1 MVTGFDYLSKD
12 QSLQEHWL
20 RRFVAIVIDSLIV
33 YLPMSVLV
41 SILGGWHW
49 YSVWWWAGALLFV
62 YATLF
67 DSAVGGTVGKLLMRL
82 KVVPLSGQL
91 NTSQALMR
99 NFTKI
104 FGPILLVDWIIGM
117 AVDTHD
123 PRQKWTDQ
131 LARTSVI
138 RTDVPGR

>member
-99 NFTKI
+99 NITKI